1 MSDRGEENITDQT
14 KVFDALIEKAVK
26 RAVQAQVDKV
36 RETMAELLPEM
47 MKSHHPFRCN
57 LLNQPCDRISLLAVT
72 TQRQLVIHTGYSIP
86 PQSTTG

>member
-47 MKSHHPFRCN
+47 MKSHH
-57 LLNQPCDRISLLAVT
+57 
-72 TQRQLVIHTGYSIP
+72 LVPASSEP
-86 PQSTTG
+86 ENSFASR